1 MTPDLPDR
9 DTLARM
15 FHRDVSK
22 CPCGEPDPLD
32 YIYADAVLAAGWRP
46 PTPATDRLRAEQDA
60 VHADLIAI
68 LTALGIGAHARPYS
82 GHEVVQ
88 REVLPAIRRLTET
101 RLCDCPPTPAT
112 DGLRERIVA
121 QVLNERLSHQSRHGA
136 SAWMDVAE
144 AVVAA
149 LDATAPPTPATDG
162 TWCRSTWQHEP
173 HGIEW
178 ANGARAWCPGVEAT
192 RDVEA
197 PFDILG
203 PPTPATDRLRERI
216 EKLIRNAGSTPYFG
230 YVKVNALRAAL
241 DATDQPGENT

>member
-112 DGLRERIVA
+112 DGLREALFYTAPNGDEVFRFADPRIVA
-121 QVLNERLSHQSRHGA
+121 GEDPYIGKLIPAIQ
-136 SAWMDVAE
+136 
-144 AVVAA
+144 AA
-149 LDATAPPTPATDG
+149 LA
-162 TWCRSTWQHEP
+162 
-173 HGIEW
+173 
-178 ANGARAWCPGVEAT
+178 
-192 RDVEA
+192 
-197 PFDILG
+197 
-203 PPTPATDRLRERI
+203 
-216 EKLIRNAGSTPYFG
+216 
-230 YVKVNALRAAL
+230 
-241 DATDQPGENT
+241 ATDQPGDAR